1 MSNTETAEPVIF
13 GSAALDRKPLDLHK
27 IMIPDCTQLKKT
39 TMLPSTNCRNSQVI
53 TVQKNTEMALE
64 INAAKRGHELQP
76 DTPMFRPKAQRPS
89 LLRKRLHK
97 KRSEE
102 QDCSGRLTDENTAD
116 SS

>member
-1 MSNTETAEPVIF
+1 MPP
-13 GSAALDRKPLDLHK
+13 SA
-27 IMIPDCTQLKKT
+27 
-39 TMLPSTNCRNSQVI
+39 NCSNSQVA
-53 TVQKNTEMALE
+53 TVQKSSAMALGL
-64 INAAKRGHELQP
+64 NAAKRGHELQP